1 MPSSQVLVEYG
12 ADVDATDH
20 RLRTALAMAAAA
32 GYSHVV
38 TRLAEKGG
46 NVSAHD
52 AEGFTPLH
60 WAASMG
66 HVRALIPTLSPQ
78 LIPQPF
84 EPSALLAQT
93 PSSEAAPHSGK
104 IRLGVVSQFPTDVAN
119 RTSASAYGSAL
130 DESSSD
136 RPPTHLRGPAC
147 IAWVSSTGTSVLIPS
162 NRSVCVYLYQPSK
175 LGASSGRRGARVSRR
190 ASALLGC
197 WAPPGN
203 SPAVAPAAAPLT
215 TTLPPH
221 QATSPRGGFSGGNSW
236 RRCRRWCGW
245 ARHWTRWTTD
255 ARRRCTARRARA
267 T

>member
-1 MPSSQVLVEYG
+1 MEYG

-104 IRLGVVSQFPTDVAN
+104 IRLGVVSRFPTDVAN

-136 RPPTHLRGPAC
+136 RPPTHLRGPGQLHRHIC
-147 IAWVSSTGTSVLIPS
+147 SHPFKQIG
-162 NRSVCVYLYQPSK
+162 VCVSISTLET
-175 LGASSGRRGARVSRR
+175 RRFLRE
-190 ASALLGC
+190 
-197 WAPPGN
+197 
-203 SPAVAPAAAPLT
+203 
-215 TTLPPH
+215 
-221 QATSPRGGFSGGNSW
+221 
-236 RRCRRWCGW
+236 
-245 ARHWTRWTTD
+245 
-255 ARRRCTARRARA
+255 ARRSGQQARKRSAGVLGTAWQFTGCRSRGSA
-267 T
+267 TYYNPTSSPSHLTKGRFFGWQ